1 MSSIKAL
8 GLITLKLEAELEQ
21 SWDLVRKASHE
32 ANADDTPIKDK
43 RDVTQE
49 NVSAFMSAIEMK
61 VAQLLMDSG
70 NDAMPPSL
78 QM

>member
-32 ANADDTPIKDK
+32 ANADETATVKNK

-61 VAQLLMDSG
+61 VA
-70 NDAMPPSL
+70 
-78 QM
+78 